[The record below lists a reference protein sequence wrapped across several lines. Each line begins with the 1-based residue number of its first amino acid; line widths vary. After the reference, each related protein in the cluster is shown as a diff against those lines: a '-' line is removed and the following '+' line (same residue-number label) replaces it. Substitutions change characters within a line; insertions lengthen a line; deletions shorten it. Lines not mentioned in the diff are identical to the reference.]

1 MNKSKKNHQNQ
12 IKIQAKE
19 LELRIEHK
27 AETIT
32 HDLEEIALHKKSIKL
47 SKKDQAISMDRLRD
61 LETEYEYLFT

>member
-12 IKIQAKE
+12 IKIQRKE
-19 LELRIEHK
+19 LELRIEHN

-32 HDLEEIALHKKSIKL
+32 HSFEEIALHKKSIKL

-61 LETEYEYLFT
+61 LETEYEFLFT